1 VLSFSQPRHVNF
13 EVVLNLFGLIS
24 SHILS
29 SGLGMPEYIKK
40 FVHSRGIEQ
49 SEYSTIEEVVEV
61 ADVLY
66 VTRYR
71 LNSLIIKSSREK
83 AKREHFHLCW
93 LFHVHSF

>member
-1 VLSFSQPRHVNF
+1 
-13 EVVLNLFGLIS
+13 
-24 SHILS
+24 
-29 SGLGMPEYIKK
+29 MPEYIKK

-71 LNSLIIKSSREK
+71 LNSFI
-83 AKREHFHLCW
+83 
-93 LFHVHSF
+93 